1 MSIPKKTMD
10 ILPKDWKKTALDM
23 FTEGAAQIQVIKA
36 IGLTVDLHKRF
47 VKDYEEYRDFMVS
60 GMELAEC
67 WWVKTGKENLNNR
80 NFNNPLFNTLTA
92 RLFKWNKD
100 DDGKPPAEEKE
111 DSLLSKY
118 KKRPEEEASPKE
130 KESVSVQ

>member
-47 VKDYEEYRDFMVS
+47 VKDYEEYRDTMVS

-67 WWVKTGKENLNNR
+67 WWVKTGKDNLNNR

-100 DDGKPPAEEKE
+100 EDSKPPEDGKE
-111 DSLLSKY
+111 DDPLAKY
-118 KKRPEEEASPKE
+118 KKPSAE
-130 KESVSVQ
+130 KAETTAAVQ